1 MQTNKAATY
10 TVVIMVDV
18 WESKGVFVDKQY
30 IDCTLYLK

>member
-10 TVVIMVDV
+10 TVIMVDV